1 MPKIKDLGITVLP
14 EGMRPL
20 EIGGGAGG
28 ACGCT
33 NVTNPCLGCTP
44 NLVTWCGGCSFITN
58 PCLGCTQAVTLT
70 ACGGCSFQTPVC
82 KFGTCGI
89 TQTPCAG
96 GTRFPTDIT
105 DHTPVIQPGTLA
117 ATDIAALRQQLKTRM
132 DALDAH
138 EKALGAEHFDAREQ
152 ELQKELEQL
161 QARRAD
167 LKK

>member
-1 MPKIKDLGITVLP
+1 MPKIKDLGINVIP

-33 NVTNPCLGCTP
+33 NVTNPCIGFTQ
-44 NLVTWCGGCSFITN
+44 NMRYTGGCLCSDFVTRHGCWCSFVS
-58 PCLGCTQAVTLT
+58 PCLCSNNFSRAAAACNTGTQ
-70 ACGGCSFQTPVC
+70 
-82 KFGTCGI
+82 I
-89 TQTPCAG
+89 
-96 GTRFPTDIT
+96 PTDIT
-105 DHTPVIQPGTLA
+105 DHTPVIQPGTLQ
-117 ATDIAALRQQLKTRM
+117 ATDIAALRQQLQSRLA
-132 DALDAH
+132 ALDVH

>member
-58 PCLGCTQAVTLT
+58 PCLGCTQAVTIT
-70 ACGGCSFQTPVC
+70 ACGSGCTFNS
-82 KFGTCGI
+82 
-89 TQTPCAG
+89 PCLCTHNASRPCIG

-105 DHTPVIQPGTLA
+105 DHTPVLQPGTLA
-117 ATDIAALRQQLKTRM
+117 ATDIAALRQQLKARM

>member
-1 MPKIKDLGITVLP
+1 MPKIKDLGINVIP

-33 NVTNPCLGCTP
+33 NVTNPCIGCTQ
-44 NLVTWCGGCSFITN
+44 NMTWCGGCSFITN
-58 PCLGCTQAVTLT
+58 PCFGCTKAVTIT
-70 ACGGCSFQTPVC
+70 ACGSGCTFNS
-82 KFGTCGI
+82 
-89 TQTPCAG
+89 PCLCTHIASRPCLG
-96 GTRFPTDIT
+96 GSIIPTDIT
-105 DHTPVIQPGTLA
+105 DHTPVIQPGTLQPA
-117 ATDIAALRQQLKTRM
+117 DIASLRQQLQTRLA
-132 DALDAH
+132 ALDVH